1 MFKRIFLCTISTS
14 VSMCLFS
21 KYTTHKVKKRCPLK
35 VFLAGWYQTLPL
47 GSKIPF
53 LLWYRHSPKLL
64 IQTLWAERITL
75 WAFIIACQGHISC
88 VIDIFEFYNGCLKF
102 CLIFFT
108 NLTILANLAIL
119 KNLVILVNMVIYVNM
134 VMLVNHVILLNLVFC
149 WWFWWFLIK
158 CDSGEFRII
167 LFNLVILVFLII
179 SGNLLIQVNLVKIV
193 ILVIMG
199 ILIVLVN
206 SGDSCKMGYTGN
218 SQESDYF

>member
-1 MFKRIFLCTISTS
+1 MKFIFQNSASLDPRTGLSPLTSLSAPPTPPPRQHYRPTKSLLQFTCHDILLIPHQLLHALLLLLLLLFLTLLQTLVSSSCSSPIINALAPPSSSTLS
-14 VSMCLFS
+14 V
-21 KYTTHKVKKRCPLK
+21 K

-119 KNLVILVNMVIYVNM
+119 KNLVILVNMVIFVNM
-134 VMLVNHVILLNLVFC
+134 VMLVNHVILLNLVFF
-149 WWFWWFLIK
+149 WWFWWSFIK
-158 CDSGEFRII
+158 
-167 LFNLVILVFLII
+167 
-179 SGNLLIQVNLVKIV
+179 
-193 ILVIMG
+193 
-199 ILIVLVN
+199 
-206 SGDSCKMGYTGN
+206 
-218 SQESDYF
+218 